1 MRRRSRHGEGEGREF
16 SAPSCGVRAPVPPFG
31 QGVGAPGNSTGTCPG
46 LRGEPEQ
53 GGREPAL
60 EPWPGGGASLTL
72 MVFLRDVHP
81 RVFIDH

>member
-1 MRRRSRHGEGEGREF
+1 MRRRSRHGRGRGGNF
-16 SAPSCGVRAPVPPFG
+16 PLLLAGFG
-31 QGVGAPGNSTGTCPG
+31 PRSRRSDKAEAAPGNSTGTCPG
-46 LRGEPEQ
+46 LRGEPGR

-72 MVFLRDVHP
+72 VVFLWDVHP